1 MGISKGA
8 VTLLGMSLQQVNRA
22 GRVIT
27 FGVQKVYT
35 SYDDARQ
42 RFSRAGI
49 AAAPIAHS
57 GNGSLRQEVLFR
69 MLGYDTV
76 ESLDYYAAEGPTHV
90 HDLNHPVPE
99 ALRERFDLVY
109 DGGTTEHCF
118 SVPECLSNAVRLAR
132 NGGRII
138 HHLPLNNWVD
148 HGFYQ
153 FSPGL
158 FFDFYE
164 ANGFDE
170 LSLWVHFMK
179 GRKESFIS
187 FDPRIDERL
196 PYQLGGNANVLAFF
210 SARKSRSADAIVFP
224 VQGRYRR
231 TFGGEPDR
239 SAAARKPTSVSR
251 LRRSILKRTLRLRAK
266 RC

>member
-8 VTLLGMSLQQVNRA
+8 VTLLGMSLQQVSRA
-22 GRVIT
+22 GSVIT
-27 FGVQKVYT
+27 FGVQKVHT
-35 SYDDARQ
+35 SYDDALR

-49 AAAPIAHS
+49 AAAPVAHS
-57 GNGSLRQEVLFR
+57 GNGSLHQEVLFR

-76 ESLDYYAAEGPTHV
+76 ESLDYYDAESPTHV
-90 HDLNHPVPE
+90 HDLNRPVPE
-99 ALRERFDLVY
+99 ALRQRFDLVY

-170 LSLWVHFMK
+170 LALLLHFMI

-187 FDPRIDERL
+187 YDPRTDERL
-196 PYQLGGNANVLAFF
+196 PYQLGGSANVLAFF
-210 SARKSRSADAIVFP
+210 SARKCRSADAIVFP

-231 TFGGEPDR
+231 TFGGEADR
-239 SAAARKPTSVSR
+239 NAAKKPSRASR
-251 LRRSILKRTLRLRAK
+251 LRRSILKRTLRLRA
-266 RC
+266 RGC